1 MSQTGELDEDTL
13 YLMRKPRCR
22 MPDVD
27 EDGRVKRFNT
37 RGKWS
42 KTSLTYYMEY
52 GNDLTEANQ
61 LRIIE
66 EALDKWVGAASSLK
80 FTWTDDYDNADI
92 RIRLDRFVF

>member
-1 MSQTGELDEDTL
+1 
-13 YLMRKPRCR
+13 MRKPRCGI
-22 MPDVD
+22 PDVD
-27 EDGRVKRFNT
+27 EDGRVKRFT
-37 RGKWS
+37 TQGKWS

-52 GNDLTEANQ
+52 GNDMYHYDQ

-66 EALDKWVGAASSLK
+66 EALDKWVGAASSLQ